1 MNKNRSKKR
10 ITDSKVF
17 WLIVS
22 LMLSLIIWV
31 YVTSLQN
38 EEYRQVF
45 RNVPVEF
52 VGTNVL
58 RDSKGMVITD
68 VEVSSV
74 TVEISGPRRIIGAW
88 KGSDLVAQVDV
99 SKLSQS
105 IYTNQQYTVVYPSG
119 TDTSGISVV
128 RRYPDTVSFTVS
140 SLIDKTVQVKGSF
153 TGEIAEGYVAQ
164 KAEFEPSTITLNG
177 PETYLKNVDYVWV
190 TFGEGEIST
199 TYSVDT
205 GFVLM
210 NSSGEECSSS
220 GISFSSDT
228 VTATLPILAVKEVP
242 LDVNLYYGAGANESN
257 TFVNIEPSSITLSG
271 DSALLNDTNRIVLD
285 TIDTTSF
292 TSTFQDTY
300 TIKINNEL
308 NNLTGVTEAT
318 VTIEVAGLETKNFT
332 VQNIV
337 VNNVPAGCSAAVVT
351 QQLTVKLRGGRDALD
366 DIIDENIT
374 AVADLSDIAPGTAI
388 HDVPVKIRID
398 GSNEAGAIGT
408 YTVTVSL
415 VKD

>member
-1 MNKNRSKKR
+1 M
-10 ITDSKVF
+10 
-17 WLIVS
+17 
-22 LMLSLIIWV
+22 
-31 YVTSLQN
+31 
-38 EEYRQVF
+38 
-45 RNVPVEF
+45 
-52 VGTNVL
+52 
-58 RDSKGMVITD
+58 
-68 VEVSSV
+68 
-74 TVEISGPRRIIGAW
+74 
-88 KGSDLVAQVDV
+88 
-99 SKLSQS
+99 
-105 IYTNQQYTVVYPSG
+105 
-119 TDTSGISVV
+119 
-128 RRYPDTVSFTVS
+128 
-140 SLIDKTVQVKGSF
+140 
-153 TGEIAEGYVAQ
+153 
-164 KAEFEPSTITLNG
+164 
-177 PETYLKNVDYVWV
+177 
-190 TFGEGEIST
+190 
-199 TYSVDT
+199 
-205 GFVLM
+205 
-210 NSSGEECSSS
+210 
-220 GISFSSDT
+220 
-228 VTATLPILAVKEVP
+228 
-242 LDVNLYYGAGANESN
+242 
-257 TFVNIEPSSITLSG
+257 
-271 DSALLNDTNRIVLD
+271 LD

-351 QQLTVKLRGGRDALD
+351 QQLTVKLRGGRDVLD